1 MKINF
6 EKKEIYY
13 RILIFLPSPIIF
25 AKRSNPSSLH
35 QPLISRGEYTVANKA
50 ARLSVHVTCPRGA
63 RTSSAVFRR
72 SAASLSRL
80 LRVITRP
87 LREAFLRLP
96 GGKSSRKLD
105 RIPLTPLAS
114 LVSASEHPPPP
125 SKTGDN
131 VSAFCR
137 ATVLWKHA
145 DSTSELK
152 KEGGGRREGRALNG
166 SCDGIAF
173 NSRVFG
179 RCSSSFWGDE
189 DFSS

>member
-96 GGKSSRKLD
+96 GGKFF
-105 RIPLTPLAS
+105 P
-114 LVSASEHPPPP
+114 
-125 SKTGDN
+125 KTGSN
-131 VSAFCR
+131 SINAARVSCFGERTSSSAF
-137 ATVLWKHA
+137 
-145 DSTSELK
+145 EN
-152 KEGGGRREGRALNG
+152 RRQRFRILPRDRSLETR
-166 SCDGIAF
+166 
-173 NSRVFG
+173 
-179 RCSSSFWGDE
+179 
-189 DFSS
+189 